1 MNGIHDM
8 GGMDG
13 FGRVEPEGNEPVFHA
28 DWEKRVFA
36 LVNGTLR
43 LTGANVDEFRH
54 AIERIPPARYLASSY
69 YERWRQAVETLLLE
83 RGIVTREELEA
94 LPAPEFGAAAVP
106 AVAPS
111 QLLTKASKPRARF
124 KAGDRVRVRNINPAG
139 HTRSPRYVRGKTGI
153 VRRDYGT
160 YVFPDTNAHRVGGD
174 EQHVYSVEF
183 TARELWER
191 KDRERLLIDLWE
203 DYLEPAQGTRKSA
216 GAGHPHPRVM
226 SPAKKSRGRATPPSS
241 VKRTG
246 EGKKR
251 RTR

>member
-13 FGRVEPEGNEPVFHA
+13 FGRVEPEANEPVFHA

-43 LTGANVDEFRH
+43 LTDANVDEFRH

-83 RGIVTREELEA
+83 RGIVTREELDA
-94 LPAPEFGAAAVP
+94 LPSPELAAAPVS
-106 AVAPS
+106 AIAPS
-111 QLLTKASKPRARF
+111 QRPAKASNLRARF
-124 KAGDRVRVRNINPAG
+124 KAGDHVRVRNINPAG
-139 HTRSPRYVRGKTGI
+139 HTRSPRYVRGKTGT

-160 YVFPDTNAHRVGGD
+160 YVFPDTNAHRVSEE

-183 TARELWER
+183 TARELWGR
-191 KDRERLLIDLWE
+191 NDRERLLIDLWE
-203 DYLEPAQGTRKSA
+203 DYLEPAQGKKMRT
-216 GAGHPHPRVM
+216 GAEHPHPRVTA
-226 SPAKKSRGRATPPSS
+226 PAKRRRNRTTPSS
-241 VKRTG
+241 LVKRTDKG
-246 EGKKR
+246 RRGKR
-251 RTR
+251 